1 MQESK
6 QHGLVQITVTVDEL
20 TSGDI
25 EIFDGTSAGSAMT
38 ICPGEAPPANSSI
51 RPQSTGG
58 SPTGGSGAYTYQ
70 WQYSTDQST
79 WTSILSS
86 DNSSAELDTYLLNST
101 FDFVKQLPQ
110 FVLAENISL

>member
-1 MQESK
+1 
-6 QHGLVQITVTVDEL
+6 
-20 TSGDI
+20 
-25 EIFDGTSAGSAMT
+25 MT

-79 WTSILSS
+79 WTSISSS

-101 FDFVKQLPQ
+101 FDNVSATRYYRRNVINTGVTKSSD
-110 FVLAENISL
+110 VVS